1 MRLFLIQTEVML
13 EFWDVLGIVGL
24 LRSDVFFF
32 PVGESPF
39 GEDVVCVPVPQ
50 ANPICQY
57 TLYIYITCL
66 YYIHIHTFKK
76 IVIPRKTC
84 QPLLHML
91 QLLHLGRE

>member
-57 TLYIYITCL
+57 TLYIYIYYMFIL
-66 YYIHIHTFKK
+66 YTYTYI
-76 IVIPRKTC
+76 
-84 QPLLHML
+84 
-91 QLLHLGRE
+91 